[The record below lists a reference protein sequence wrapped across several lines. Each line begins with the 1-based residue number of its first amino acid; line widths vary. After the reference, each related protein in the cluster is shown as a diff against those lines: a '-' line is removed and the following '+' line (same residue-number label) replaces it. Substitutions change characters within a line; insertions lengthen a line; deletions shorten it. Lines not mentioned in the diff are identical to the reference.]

1 MPLVLV
7 VEDNVMNRKL
17 MRDILEIRFDVLEAH
32 SAEDALVLL
41 QDCRPDLILMD
52 LQLPGMDG
60 LSLTRL
66 LKRDP
71 AFHAT
76 PVVAVS
82 AHAMKYNIEQAL
94 AAGCVEYVTKP
105 LTEDPFV
112 FVDRLARFLTTP
124 APQGASSAEAP
135 AAPEGVRERVS

>member
-7 VEDNVMNRKL
+7 VEDNVMNHKL

-66 LKRDP
+66 LKQDA
-71 AFHAT
+71 AFRAT

-82 AHAMKYNIEQAL
+82 AYAMKYNIEQAL
-94 AAGCVEYVTKP
+94 DAGCVEYVTKP
-105 LTEDPFV
+105 LTEDPFA
-112 FVDRLARFLTTP
+112 FVDRLAHYLN
-124 APQGASSAEAP
+124 APVLRGSSGPSSP
-135 AAPEGVRERVS
+135 AAPNRVR

>member
-32 SAEDALVLL
+32 SAEDAVVLL
-41 QDCRPDLILMD
+41 RDYRPDLILMD

-60 LSLTRL
+60 LTLTRQ
-66 LKRDP
+66 LKEDP
-71 AFHAT
+71 AMRSI

-82 AHAMKYNIEQAL
+82 AHAMRYNIEQAL
-94 AAGCVEYVTKP
+94 ECGCAEYVTKP
-105 LTEDPFV
+105 LTEDPFA
-112 FVDRLARFLTTP
+112 FVARLDRLIAARPARSAVAP
-124 APQGASSAEAP
+124 APDGAE
-135 AAPEGVRERVS
+135 VS

>member
-7 VEDNVMNRKL
+7 VEDNTMNRKL

-41 QDCRPDLILMD
+41 QDYRPDLILMD

-66 LKRDP
+66 LKQDP
-71 AFHAT
+71 DFRAT
-76 PVVAVS
+76 PVIAVS
-82 AHAMKYNIEQAL
+82 AYAMKFNIEQAL
-94 AAGCVEYVTKP
+94 DAGCVEYVTKP
-105 LTEDPFV
+105 LTEDPFA
-112 FVDRLARFLTTP
+112 FVDRLAHYLRSKVT
-124 APQGASSAEAP
+124 SKS
-135 AAPEGVRERVS
+135 

>member
-7 VEDNVMNRKL
+7 VEDNAMNRKL
-17 MRDILEIRFDVLEAH
+17 MRDILEIRFDVLEAY
-32 SAEDALVLL
+32 SAEEALVLL

-60 LSLTRL
+60 LTLTRL
-66 LKRDP
+66 LKEDP
-71 AFHAT
+71 AFRDT

-82 AHAMKYNIEQAL
+82 AHAMTYNIEQAL
-94 AAGCVEYVTKP
+94 DAGCVEYVTKP

-112 FVDRLARFLTTP
+112 FVDRLAHYLTTS
-124 APQGASSAEAP
+124 APRGSPESSTP
-135 AAPEGVRERVS
+135 AAPNGVR

>member
-7 VEDNVMNRKL
+7 VEDNAMNRKL

-66 LKRDP
+66 LKQDA
-71 AFHAT
+71 AFHET

-82 AHAMKYNIEQAL
+82 AHAMTYNIEQAL
-94 AAGCVEYVTKP
+94 DAGCVEYVTKP
-105 LTEDPFV
+105 LTEDPFA
-112 FVDRLARFLTTP
+112 FADRLARLASTP
-124 APQGASSAEAP
+124 AQWHGQEVAAP
-135 AAPEGVRERVS
+135 AAPGGAEVS